1 MRKFKLKLDVLLI
14 NGRVNRYEIWLL
26 SLFFGL
32 MFQFLGLKKILHP
45 VPGLGL
51 RNAVKIVC
59 VFESSAMVAQS
70 SLQNFD
76 RPFYGG

>member
-1 MRKFKLKLDVLLI
+1 
-14 NGRVNRYEIWLL
+14 
-26 SLFFGL
+26 

>member
-1 MRKFKLKLDVLLI
+1 
-14 NGRVNRYEIWLL
+14 
-26 SLFFGL
+26 

-59 VFESSAMVAQS
+59 VFESSAMVAQN